1 MEKIVAWG
9 EVAARNPLFAQA
21 WNDVT
26 VLCDSFDWR
35 GGKAAERR
43 EQRLTARMGF
53 SQSANRLNRINLISR
68 SEVGV
73 ILKSWQKMLKLML

>member
-21 WNDVT
+21 NDVT

-43 EQRLTARMGF
+43 EQRLIARMGF
-53 SQSANRLNRINLISR
+53 SQSANRLNRINLI
-68 SEVGV
+68 
-73 ILKSWQKMLKLML
+73 